1 MVQSFRAVGSAYH
14 RSFVLRYRARRERRG
29 EELTFAVKLS
39 MPRTPWN
46 TVAIIGVGL
55 IGGSIGLA
63 LRDRKLAKRVV
74 GIGRRSASLRKAK
87 QLGAVTET
95 TLRLERGVADADLVV
110 VATPIEQ
117 IVGNVREAAAA
128 SRQGTLITDAGSTKA
143 TIVARLDGQV
153 SDGVRFVGSHPLA
166 GSEKSGP
173 AAATADLFVGRVAVV
188 TPCATTPAGAAEEV
202 ADFWSALGATAFMM
216 SPEQHDAALASTSHL
231 PHLVA
236 SILAEVTPRENLP
249 LTATGWQDTTRI
261 AAGDAELWTQ
271 ILLDNRRNVLNSL
284 AQFEKTMQAARRAI
298 ERGDAKTLRRLLTE
312 AKQVRDAVGS

>member
-1 MVQSFRAVGSAYH
+1 
-14 RSFVLRYRARRERRG
+14 
-29 EELTFAVKLS
+29 
-39 MPRTPWN
+39 MPRSPWN
-46 TVAIIGVGL
+46 TVAIVGVGL

-63 LRDRKLAKRVV
+63 LRERKLAKRVV
-74 GIGRRSASLRKAK
+74 GIGRRAASLRKSK
-87 QLGAVTET
+87 QFGAVTET
-95 TLRLERGVADADLVV
+95 SLRIARGVAHADLVV

-117 IVGNVREAAAA
+117 IVGHIREAAAA
-128 SRQGTLITDAGSTKA
+128 SRQGALITDAGSTKA
-143 TIVARLDGQV
+143 TIVASLDGHI
-153 SDGVRFVGSHPLA
+153 SNGVRFVGSHPLA

-173 AAATADLFVGRVAVV
+173 EAATPDLFVGRVVVV
-188 TPCATTPAGAAEEV
+188 TPCKTTPAGAAEEV

-216 SPEQHDAALASTSHL
+216 SPEEHDAALASTSHL

-236 SILAEVTPRENLP
+236 SILAEATPRENLP

-284 AQFEKTMQAARRAI
+284 ARFEKTMQAARRAI

>member
-1 MVQSFRAVGSAYH
+1 MFWH
-14 RSFVLRYRARRERRG
+14 RARRERRG
-29 EELTFAVKLS
+29 EELTIAVKLS

-63 LRDRKLAKRVV
+63 LRERKLAKRIV

-87 QLGAVTET
+87 QLGAATET

-117 IVGNVREAAAA
+117 IVGNVREAAAG

-143 TIVARLDGQV
+143 TIVASLDGQIA
-153 SDGVRFVGSHPLA
+153 DGVRFVGSHPLA

-173 AAATADLFVGRVAVV
+173 AAATADLFVGRVVIV

-236 SILAEVTPRENLP
+236 SILAEATPRENLP

-284 AQFEKTMQAARRAI
+284 ARFEKTMQAARRAI